1 MATSKLL
8 HTAEPRRL
16 PSMQTPRQRE
26 PILTH
31 QSAMRSLSQPW
42 TSASSSTL
50 PPQIHAPPRTW
61 LQNNSTGKAQERRY
75 RSRAGSQ
82 LRYLERVGEDARPL
96 ACRIKHKHKAYS
108 SESASPEQRANSK
121 SNSLSKFKS
130 TSSLQSRS
138 GSESSSSFQSRSRSS
153 GEPRIRAH
161 TGAQRQ
167 STTDTERLDR
177 RYSGTSVLSNVIDT
191 STINWYAM
199 KHKEH

>member
-138 GSESSSSFQSRSRSS
+138 RSS
-153 GEPRIRAH
+153 GE
-161 TGAQRQ
+161 Q
-167 STTDTERLDR
+167 SSDSGTYRCAKTTDTERLDR
-177 RYSGTSVLSNVIDT
+177 RYSGTSVLSNNIDT
-191 STINWYAM
+191 STINWYAV